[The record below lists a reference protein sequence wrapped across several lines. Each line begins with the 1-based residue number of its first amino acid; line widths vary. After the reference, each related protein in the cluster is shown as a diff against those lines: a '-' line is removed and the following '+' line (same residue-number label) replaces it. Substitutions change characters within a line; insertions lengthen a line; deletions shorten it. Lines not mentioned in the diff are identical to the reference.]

1 MKYFT
6 ADLWTVGY
14 FPSNPSVSG
23 IFLIFPNFFLQI
35 SGDNN
40 WTQLEGQTEGSGS
53 LPFRRLCPIF
63 DSREIF
69 NSFSV
74 VLK

>member
-40 WTQLEGQTEGSGS
+40 WTQLEGQSEGSGS
-53 LPFRRLCPIF
+53 LPF
-63 DSREIF
+63 
-69 NSFSV
+69 
-74 VLK
+74 

>member
-1 MKYFT
+1 MECFT

-23 IFLIFPNFFLQI
+23 IFLIFPNFFLII

-40 WTQLEGQTEGSGS
+40 WTQLEGPVRGIGKFALSKTVSY
-53 LPFRRLCPIF
+53 FA
-63 DSREIF
+63 
-69 NSFSV
+69 
-74 VLK
+74 